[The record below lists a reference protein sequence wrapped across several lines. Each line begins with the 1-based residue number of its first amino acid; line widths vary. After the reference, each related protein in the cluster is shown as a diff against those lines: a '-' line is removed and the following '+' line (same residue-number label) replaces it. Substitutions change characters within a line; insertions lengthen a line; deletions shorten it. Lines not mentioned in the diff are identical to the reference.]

1 MATKRSC
8 IVTKAIFCI
17 CFCTQSINFDRQNF
31 SILNKKSFFS
41 HVISF
46 DQKNFFYSPRWY
58 PRRNPRRH
66 LAGTTPVLS

>member
-46 DQKNFFYSPRWY
+46 D
-58 PRRNPRRH
+58 
-66 LAGTTPVLS
+66 